1 MPLRHSRRSAPDVL
15 RAQREMQSWTDTEIR
30 DATEAVLQTKWYRSQ
45 PGHVSLE
52 GLPPELP
59 DTPLETSVPV
69 TVPLQGIWADA
80 EKARALAPLEPVR
93 APPRVTSVDSDT
105 SEDQTWGRWGPMERN
120 AAHDAAPKTP
130 PKAAPARPTT
140 PPKSSATVSYA
151 MPTGVPPPPPTA
163 PPPTYSWSM
172 ASCGESYTRQARGTL
187 TAEEVRRWEQARV
200 DRAVRPRPKD
210 VEVAADSAS
219 TTCKGGVGTNGGPR
233 LRYDQA
239 TSAGPRPPFPPPP

>member
-1 MPLRHSRRSAPDVL
+1 MPHRLGDNRLRLSPEQQSMVLSCKTPYMSGPDQWQGAVPLRHSRRSAPDVL

-105 SEDQTWGRWGPMERN
+105 SEDQTWGRWGPMEHN

-172 ASCGESYTRQARGTL
+172 AS
-187 TAEEVRRWEQARV
+187 
-200 DRAVRPRPKD
+200 
-210 VEVAADSAS
+210 
-219 TTCKGGVGTNGGPR
+219 
-233 LRYDQA
+233 
-239 TSAGPRPPFPPPP
+239 